1 MVVGL
6 VGSGSIARSLALGW
20 GEPVLCTDAGSGRAR
35 DLAEELGGEA
45 LGSNA
50 ELADRA
56 DLVVLCHKPSQL
68 EAVAGEVSPAAKA
81 IASVLAGRSLADL
94 QAAYPDRPVF
104 RLMPSKAVEMRRGLI
119 CFTPTAGASPE
130 LESQVLELFGR
141 LGTLVSLPEPLMDPA
156 TALAGA
162 GPAYL
167 ALVAEALT
175 DGAVRQGFAAE
186 QAATIVTETLAGTA
200 ELLHARQHDAL
211 AVRREIA
218 SPGGFTERG
227 LSALETAGVRGAF
240 ADALEAAV
248 GERTP

>member
-20 GEPVLCTDAGSGRAR
+20 GEPVLCTDAGSGRAGA
-35 DLAEELGGEA
+35 LAEEVGGEA
-45 LGSNA
+45 LDSNA

-68 EAVAGEVSPAAKA
+68 EAVAGEAAA
-81 IASVLAGRSLADL
+81 ARAVASVLAGRSLADL

-104 RLMPSKAVEMRRGLI
+104 RLMPSKAVEMRRGVI
-119 CFTPTAGASPE
+119 CFTPTPGASPQ
-130 LESQVLELFGR
+130 LESKVVELFGR
-141 LGTLVSLPEPLMDPA
+141 LGTLLSLPEPLMDPA

-167 ALVAEALT
+167 ALVAEALR
-175 DGAVRQGFAAE
+175 DGAVRQGFPAE

-200 ELLHARQHDAL
+200 ELLRARQHDTLAL
-211 AVRREIA
+211 RQEIA

-227 LSALETAGVRGAF
+227 LTALERAGVRGAF
-240 ADALEAAV
+240 ADALAAAV
-248 GERTP
+248 GERTA